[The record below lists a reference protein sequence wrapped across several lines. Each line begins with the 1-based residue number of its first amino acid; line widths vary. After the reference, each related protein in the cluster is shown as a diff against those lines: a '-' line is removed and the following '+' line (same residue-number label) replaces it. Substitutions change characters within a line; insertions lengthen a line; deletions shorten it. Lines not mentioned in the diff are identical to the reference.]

1 MKDKIILAVS
11 AHEDDLEFGCSGTIS
26 KWVKEGATAYYLIL
40 TDGSRGS
47 NIEGTNGEDLAKTRA
62 GEEENAA
69 KVLGVSKVFFGNF
82 KDGELK
88 DNDEVRE
95 KIVRII
101 RTIKPDIVITMDP
114 KILYNAEF
122 GYINHPDHIEAGKAT
137 MFSVFPYSRNLMS
150 FPELLKDG
158 LEPHKVKELYLISFN
173 REGLNTFIDITDT
186 IELKVRALKQHQ
198 SQYDDFEE
206 LKSNVMSMSEMEGK
220 ESKKYKYA
228 EAFIKIQIR
237 D

>member
-26 KWVKEGATAYYLIL
+26 KWVKEGASAYYLIL

-47 NIEGTNGEDLAKTRA
+47 DIKGTKKDDLIKTRA
-62 GEEENAA
+62 KEEENAA
-69 KVLGVSKVFFGNF
+69 KILGVKEVFFGNF

-88 DNDEVRE
+88 DSSEVRE
-95 KIVRII
+95 KIVRTI

-114 KILYNAEF
+114 EILYNAEF
-122 GYINHPDHIEAGKAT
+122 GYINHPDHIEAGRAT
-137 MFSVFPYSRNLMS
+137 IFSVFPYSRNLMS
-150 FPELLKDG
+150 FTTLLKEG
-158 LEPHKVKELYLISFN
+158 LEPHKVKDLYLITFD
-173 REGLNTFIDITDT
+173 RKKLNTFIDISET
-186 IELKVRALKQHQ
+186 IELKTEALKQHK
-198 SQYDDFEE
+198 SQYDNFKE
-206 LKSNVMSMSEMEGK
+206 LKSNIIMMSKMIGK

>member
-26 KWVKEGATAYYLIL
+26 KWVKEGAIAYYLIL

-47 NIEGTNGEDLAKTRA
+47 DIEGTNSQDLVKTRA
-62 GEEENAA
+62 NEERNAA
-69 KVLGVSKVFFGNF
+69 KVLGVKEVFFGGF

-88 DNDEVRE
+88 DNDDVRK
-95 KIVRII
+95 KIVKII

-114 KILYNAEF
+114 KILYNSEF

-137 MFSVFPYSRNLMS
+137 MFSVFPYARNLMS
-150 FPELLKDG
+150 YPEFLKKG
-158 LEPHKVKELYLISFN
+158 LKPHKVKELYFVSFD
-173 REGLNTFIDITDT
+173 RDSLNTFIDIEDT
-186 IELKVRALKQHQ
+186 IELKVEALKKHK
-198 SQYDDFEE
+198 SQYDNFEG
-206 LKSNVMSMSEMEGK
+206 LKSSIMMMSEMVGR